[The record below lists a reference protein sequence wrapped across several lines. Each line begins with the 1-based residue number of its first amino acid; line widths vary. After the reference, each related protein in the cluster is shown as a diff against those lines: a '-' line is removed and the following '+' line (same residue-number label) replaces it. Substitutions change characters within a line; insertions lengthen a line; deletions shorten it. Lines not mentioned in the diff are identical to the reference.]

1 MSTICL
7 AACLLK
13 GGDIVVMSL
22 TKIDGLDGLMD
33 ILIGTSLRLKL
44 YGAAILEDQSGCP
57 IRSGTLLRPKI
68 TWIFSN

>member
-7 AACLLK
+7 VACLLK

-22 TKIDGLDGLMD
+22 TKIDGLMD
-33 ILIGTSLRLKL
+33 ILIGTFLRLKL

>member
-22 TKIDGLDGLMD
+22 TKIDGLMD
-33 ILIGTSLRLKL
+33 ILIGTFLRLKL

-57 IRSGTLLRPKI
+57 IQSGTLLRPKI